1 MMNMLI
7 DSAHIPE
14 IERLLDSFP
23 AGGVTTNPALIA
35 REKQPFKQQ
44 IQDIRRLLPEHLPLH
59 AQVIADHWRDIA
71 DQAKALYNWL
81 DGNVSVKIPVTAQG
95 LYAIRELA
103 AENIQTTGTTV
114 YTAAQAVLA
123 AKAGASYV
131 APYVNRI
138 DQEYGHG
145 AGVVKTIVDLFNTYR
160 LNCKVL
166 AASFK
171 HNRQILAVME
181 AGSHEATISPEL
193 LSHLADHPAVD
204 RDIHAFREI
213 WHSQYGSFS
222 F

>member
-1 MMNMLI
+1 MNMLI

-14 IERLLDSFP
+14 IERLLDLFP

-59 AQVIADHWRDIA
+59 AQVIADHWRDMA

-138 DQEYGHG
+138 DQEYGNG
-145 AGVVKTIVDLFNTYR
+145 AGVSKR
-160 LNCKVL
+160 LSAYLTHTV
-166 AASFK
+166 
-171 HNRQILAVME
+171 
-181 AGSHEATISPEL
+181 
-193 LSHLADHPAVD
+193 
-204 RDIHAFREI
+204 
-213 WHSQYGSFS
+213 
-222 F
+222 

>member
-1 MMNMLI
+1 M
-7 DSAHIPE
+7 S
-14 IERLLDSFP
+14 
-23 AGGVTTNPALIA
+23 
-35 REKQPFKQQ
+35 KQ
-44 IQDIRRLLPEHLPLH
+44 L
-59 AQVIADHWRDIA
+59 
-71 DQAKALYNWL
+71 
-81 DGNVSVKIPVTAQG
+81 S
-95 LYAIRELA
+95 
-103 AENIQTTGTTV
+103 
-114 YTAAQAVLA
+114 
-123 AKAGASYV
+123 
-131 APYVNRI
+131 
-138 DQEYGHG
+138 
-145 AGVVKTIVDLFNTYR
+145 DLFNTYR

>member
-59 AQVIADHWRDIA
+59 AQVIADQWRDMV

-95 LYAIRELA
+95 LYAIRKLRLKTSRPQGQRFIPLHRLYWRQKPA
-103 AENIQTTGTTV
+103 PPMSRRMSI
-114 YTAAQAVLA
+114 VLIKSMVMGRA
-123 AKAGASYV
+123 LSK
-131 APYVNRI
+131 
-138 DQEYGHG
+138 
-145 AGVVKTIVDLFNTYR
+145 R
-160 LNCKVL
+160 LS
-166 AASFK
+166 A
-171 HNRQILAVME
+171 
-181 AGSHEATISPEL
+181 
-193 LSHLADHPAVD
+193 
-204 RDIHAFREI
+204 
-213 WHSQYGSFS
+213 Y
-222 F
+222 